1 MRDEPIALSLNEAA
15 TYVGVSFNSMKRAV
29 ARGEIPSVRIGSR
42 VLVPKRAL
50 ENHIERALAGTSA
63 ALATAQK

>member
-15 TYVGVSFNSMKRAV
+15 SYVGVSFNSMKRAV

-50 ENHIERALAGTSA
+50 QNYIDNASVAASA
-63 ALATAQK
+63 